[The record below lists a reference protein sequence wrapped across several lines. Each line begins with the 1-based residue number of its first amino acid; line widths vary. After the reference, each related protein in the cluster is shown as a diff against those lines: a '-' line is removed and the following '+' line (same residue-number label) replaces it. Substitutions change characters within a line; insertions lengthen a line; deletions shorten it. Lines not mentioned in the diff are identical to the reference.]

1 MGRKKPK
8 TQTENL
14 KFAYIVCIF
23 HKKKKKL
30 CSIIQHEHFVSTTVQ
45 QKYNKVLLTYIQFIY
60 YSLLVNLLFCLLSLY
75 KRFFLILTENSFETI
90 FCLSHCTHLHTK
102 PVWEKKLN
110 QKDKPCY
117 GTCPY
122 NICITYN
129 WLYILNQ
136 Q

>member
-45 QKYNKVLLTYIQFIY
+45 QKYNKLLLTYIQFIY
-60 YSLLVNLLFCLLSLY
+60 YSLLVNLLFCLSLY